1 MTLTMTWSTTYEQ
14 DNDMGHNMNVQD
26 QGNWSS
32 PWRCPPVVWR
42 RPARLQARPKEWTDK
57 SAGLIPKSPTICRW
71 YRDMIR
77 LNKRFEF
84 DSKFNSLQIRSP
96 PNTVQ
101 NYLPPPLIW
110 QKLAQ
115 FILQILKHWLNR
127 LVPKTWL
134 NSLALSLN
142 MTILQLWPQ
151 FTCSF
156 VKSVF
161 APDSRSCWKLRQ
173 VSITIVKLNLPVWQF
188 CCANTEILLKALS
201 TTSQTWNLSNV

>member
-1 MTLTMTWSTTYEQ
+1 MTITMTWSTTYEQ

-26 QGNWSS
+26 QGYWSS

-57 SAGLIPKSPTICRW
+57 SGGLIPKSPTICRW
-71 YRDMIR
+71 YLDMIR
-77 LNKRFEF
+77 LNK
-84 DSKFNSLQIRSP
+84 
-96 PNTVQ
+96 
-101 NYLPPPLIW
+101 Y
-110 QKLAQ
+110 
-115 FILQILKHWLNR
+115 LQILKLWLNR
-127 LVPKTWL
+127 PVPKTWL

-161 APDSRSCWKLRQ
+161 DPDSRSCWKLRQ

-188 CCANTEILLKALS
+188 CCVLFCETVVRL
-201 TTSQTWNLSNV
+201 

>member
-26 QGNWSS
+26 QGYWSS

-96 PNTVQ
+96 PSTFQ
-101 NYLPPPLIW
+101 NYLPPLD
-110 QKLAQ
+110 LAKIGSIH
-115 FILQILKHWLNR
+115 FANILKHWLNR
-127 LVPKTWL
+127 PVLKTWL
-134 NSLALSLN
+134 SSLALSLN

-188 CCANTEILLKALS
+188 CCAVTENTFKSLVNDI
-201 TTSQTWNLSNV
+201 SNM